1 MRPEYP
7 VPLQRKQLLSF
18 FPVNG
23 FLAWLWEQRRRTSLC
38 ETITVSVSANKS
50 REIPRFSKRWIAV
63 TAPLLWSVEWTKCR
77 LREAFTAMLAI
88 SSSLISPIKMTSGS
102 WRKAARNVSAN
113 PNPCSGLTETCVIP
127 SIWYSTGFSIV
138 RIFIYCELSALRI
151 T

>member
-38 ETITVSVSANKS
+38 ETITVSVSTIKS
-50 REIPRFSKRWIAV
+50 GDIPRFSKRWIVV
-63 TAPLLWSVEWTKCR
+63 TALLLWSVERTKCPV
-77 LREAFTAMLAI
+77 REDFTAMLDV
-88 SSSLISPIKMTSGS
+88 SSSLILPIKISSGS
-102 WRKAARNVSAN
+102 WRKAAHNVSAN

-127 SIWYSTGFSIV
+127 SIWYSTGFSKV